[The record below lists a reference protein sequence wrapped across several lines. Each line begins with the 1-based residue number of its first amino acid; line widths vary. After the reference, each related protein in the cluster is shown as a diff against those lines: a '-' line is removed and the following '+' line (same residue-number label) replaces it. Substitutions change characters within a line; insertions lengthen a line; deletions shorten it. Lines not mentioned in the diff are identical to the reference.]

1 MKKVYSLLTMAVIA
15 AMSLTM
21 TSCDGDDYWDDPHGW
36 DDPYGWY
43 NHYDDWGWNNNDW
56 NNGSQGGSQ
65 NSDLVDM
72 ARLLTGEWYGPVTYS
87 TLSNDGQSRETYEF
101 YADMKFFQYAYSR
114 DALSGEGTEEDYV
127 YNNDGSVAKQQHL
140 EFSWYIDDNY
150 DIYIKYKNSGAT
162 FVMDYGSSQS
172 GFHLG
177 YEKGHDQDTFW
188 GYMIG
193 TGSSK
198 GDVIHID
205 LERVNQTSQAKSFGS
220 SKASEKTVKSSSSFG
235 KGATIKPL
243 KADSSRLIRR

>member
-1 MKKVYSLLTMAVIA
+1 
-15 AMSLTM
+15 
-21 TSCDGDDYWDDPHGW
+21 
-36 DDPYGWY
+36 
-43 NHYDDWGWNNNDW
+43 
-56 NNGSQGGSQ
+56 
-65 NSDLVDM
+65 
-72 ARLLTGEWYGPVTYS
+72 
-87 TLSNDGQSRETYEF
+87 
-101 YADMKFFQYAYSR
+101 MKFFQYAYSR

-162 FVMDYGSSQS
+162 FVMDYGSSQT

-193 TGSSK
+193 TGSVK
-198 GDVIHID
+198 GDVIYID
-205 LERVNQTSQAKSFGS
+205 LERVNQTSQAKAFGS
-220 SKASEKTVKSSSSFG
+220 SKTSEKTVKSSSSFG

>member
-36 DDPYGWY
+36 NDPYGWY
-43 NHYDDWGWNNNDW
+43 DHYDDWGWNNNDW

-65 NSDLVDM
+65 NSYLVAEAQM
-72 ARLLTGEWYGPVTYS
+72 LTGEWYGQVTYS
-87 TLSNDGQSRETYEF
+87 ALSNDGQSRETYEF

-127 YNNDGSVAKQQHL
+127 YNNDGSVADQQHL

-150 DIYIKYKNSGAT
+150 DIYIKYKNLGAT
-162 FVMDYGSSQS
+162 FVMDYGSSQA
-172 GFHLG
+172 GFFLG
-177 YEKGHDQDTFW
+177 RKKGSNVDSFF

-193 TGSSK
+193 TGKVK
-198 GDVIHID
+198 GDIIYID
-205 LERVNQTSQAKSFGS
+205 LLRQNTVNNSKVAKVQAKDGTKKMVSFG
-220 SKASEKTVKSSSSFG
+220 
-235 KGATIKPL
+235 
-243 KADSSRLIRR
+243 DSSRVYPLLKATAAQLNHRR

>member
-43 NHYDDWGWNNNDW
+43 DHYDDWGWNNNDW

-65 NSDLVDM
+65 NSYLV
-72 ARLLTGEWYGPVTYS
+72 AEAQKLTGEWYGPVTYS
-87 TLSNDGQSRETYEF
+87 ALSNDGQSRETYEF

-127 YNNDGSVAKQQHL
+127 YNGDGSVADQQHL
-140 EFSWYIDDNY
+140 EFSWYIDDNS

-162 FVMDYGSSQS
+162 FVMDSGSSQA
-172 GFHLG
+172 GFFLG
-177 YEKGHDQDTFW
+177 RKKGSNVDSFF

-193 TGSSK
+193 MGSVK
-198 GDVIHID
+198 GDVIYID

-235 KGATIKPL
+235 KGATIRPL